1 MKVNNTSSNSIVL
14 SIPEGSAQLT
24 DFPGNECEVGVFHDV
39 YVDPDDRGKGI
50 GSQFHKDRLEFAKR
64 YGYSTVICTVNVD
77 NVVELR
83 ILEKNNWINMGK
95 LTDTSY
101 LFKKDLT

>member
-24 DFPGNECEVGVFHDV
+24 EFPGNECQIGIFHNV
-39 YVDPDDRGKGI
+39 YIKREHRGKGI
-50 GSQFHKDRLEFAKR
+50 GSKFHKHRLEAAKR